1 MAIKASRNLKKG
13 SISKISIKPL
23 EVNLYQTYIEV
34 GVLAYQQHY
43 LHLWQDQNPDPYINR
58 SFTLDVLRNEA
69 LNCNTKLF
77 LIYKDALAIGILKIN
92 LDHDLGHHPSKEVLL
107 LDKIYILKAYSGQ
120 GVGKKVLDFVEKLAR
135 SSNKKII
142 TLDTMKHGPALDFYK
157 KNGFEVFDEIRLRFA
172 TVKDDQ
178 RAMYVMFKNLRP

>member
-1 MAIKASRNLKKG
+1 MAIKTARDIKKG

-34 GVLAYQQHY
+34 GVQAYRQHY
-43 LHLWQDQNPDPYINR
+43 LHLWEDQNPDPYINI

-69 LNCNTKLF
+69 LNSNTKLF

-92 LDHDLGHHPSKEVLL
+92 LDHALGNHPSKEVLL

-120 GVGKKVLDFVEKLAR
+120 GVGKKVLDFVEKMAR
-135 SSNKKII
+135 TTNKKII

-157 KNGFEVFDEIRLRFA
+157 KNGFEIFNEIRLQFA

-178 RAMYVMFKNLRP
+178 RGMYVMLKNLRP